1 MKNLFLLLIICVS
14 YTNYYAHDA
23 NYDRILLHTWKTKD
37 TVVKASFYM
46 IKQGKV
52 FLENE
57 NGTLISFPIQQLS
70 KKDRQFIQLKQQKI
84 NKINKELTLEGAQT
98 KIQTYD
104 IQFKIILCYIVIT
117 FIVAIITMNKKQM
130 KFILPILGVGFIS
143 LIYSFTTK
151 TNHALKSITDPSFL
165 ETSFSPFNAIINTR
179 WDENYFYVESN
190 GIPNTHEMMVGIAS
204 NGWQQQVPV
213 PQCYIGSNAWSI
225 PLNPSIAL
233 TPVPVNAAH
242 FSRGAIAIAIN
253 GIPIFNPYT
262 NTGVDAF
269 LDGQLDKFGGHSGRA
284 DDYHYHT
291 APLHLYGSTK
301 TTNPIAFGL
310 DGFAVYGDTEPDG
323 SSMKALDE
331 NHGHY
336 GTNGVYHYHGS
347 KAAPY
352 MIGAMVGKITEDST
366 HQIIPQAAATPVRP
380 SLTPLKGAVITSCK
394 EHDSK
399 NGYTVIYS
407 YNGGSDSLEY
417 NWTNTGKYTFNY
429 YKQSGNSTASYNK
442 FAPCRINNLQTN
454 NLSEMSNVDFSI
466 YPLPVNDVVKIQ
478 LSNLN
483 YTNTIRYTTILD
495 LNGRIVYQKN
505 GFQNSISVSDL
516 KTGMYFIQL
525 TTDKGITS
533 KRILID

>member
-1 MKNLFLLLIICVS
+1 MKKLFLLLIIGVS
-14 YTNYYAHDA
+14 SIVSWSHDA
-23 NYDRILLHTWKTKD
+23 HYEQ
-37 TVVKASFYM
+37 VVLKQWTTQDSTFNASFYLE
-46 IKQGKV
+46 KNGNV

-57 NGTLISFPIQQLS
+57 FGSLVSIPLTSLSSEDRKYVLS
-70 KKDRQFIQLKQQKI
+70 KKQEIAKMNREIHSLHEK
-84 NKINKELTLEGAQT
+84 KESVNSDGYL
-98 KIQTYD
+98 
-104 IQFKIILCYIVIT
+104 ILCLVVLTIAIVL
-117 FIVAIITMNKKQM
+117 IIFFKK
-130 KFILPILGVGFIS
+130 KNRFLLPFSILGFILVLV
-143 LIYSFTTK
+143 SFTSK
-151 TNHALKSITDPSFL
+151 TNHDLKSITDPSFL
-165 ETSFSPFNAIINTR
+165 ETAFSPFKSIINTR
-179 WDENYFYVESN
+179 WDENYYYVESN
-190 GIPNTHEMMVGIAS
+190 GIANTHEMMVGIAS

-225 PLNPSIAL
+225 PLNPVIAT

-269 LDGQLDKFGGHSGRA
+269 LDGQLDSYGGHSGRA

-291 APLHLYGSTK
+291 APLHLYVYTK
-301 TTNPIAFGL
+301 NTNPIAFGL

-323 SSMKALDE
+323 SAMKTLDA

-394 EHDSK
+394 EHPAK
-399 NGYTVIYS
+399 NGYTVVYS
-407 YNGGSDSLEY
+407 YNGGIDSLEY
-417 NWTNTGKYTFNY
+417 NWTTSGKYTYNY
-429 YKQSGNSTASYNK
+429 YKQAGFTSASYQK
-442 FAPCRINNLQTN
+442 FAPCRINNAQTTTIYELPN
-454 NLSEMSNVDFSI
+454 IEFNVF
-466 YPLPVNDVVKIQ
+466 PLPVNDVITIQ
-478 LSNLN
+478 LSNSIAEN
-483 YTNTIRYTTILD
+483 NIYNTSIVDI
-495 LNGRIVYQKN
+495 NGRIVFQKN
-505 GFQNSISVSDL
+505 GFQNSIAVSDL
-516 KTGMYFIQL
+516 KTGMYYIQL
-525 TTDKGITS
+525 STKKGITS